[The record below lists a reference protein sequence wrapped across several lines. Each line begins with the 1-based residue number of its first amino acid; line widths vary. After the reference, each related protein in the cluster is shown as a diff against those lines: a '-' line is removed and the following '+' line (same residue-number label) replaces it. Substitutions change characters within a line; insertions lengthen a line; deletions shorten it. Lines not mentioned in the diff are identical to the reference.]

1 MSDTTLK
8 DSLQSDLTTAIK
20 ARDELTSATLRMV
33 LTAVKS
39 EEVAGKTARTLSDEE
54 VLTVLQREAKKRREA
69 AEAFGGAGRAE
80 SAARETDELG
90 VIQRYLPTP
99 LTEEELTALVEEAVL
114 MATSE
119 GLTGMGAMGAVMT
132 TLKPQV
138 GGRADGK
145 RLSAA
150 VRARL
155 QA

>member
-39 EEVAGKTARTLSDEE
+39 EEVAGKSARTLSDEE
-54 VLTVLQREAKKRREA
+54 VITVLQREAKKRREA

-80 SAARETDELG
+80 SADRERAELG
-90 VIQRYLPTP
+90 VIERYLPTP
-99 LTEEELTALVEEAVL
+99 LTEEELTTLVEDGVL
-114 MATSE
+114 IATGE
-119 GLTGMGAMGAVMT
+119 GLTGMGAMGAVMNY
-132 TLKPQV
+132 LKPKV
-138 GGRADGK
+138 AGRADGK